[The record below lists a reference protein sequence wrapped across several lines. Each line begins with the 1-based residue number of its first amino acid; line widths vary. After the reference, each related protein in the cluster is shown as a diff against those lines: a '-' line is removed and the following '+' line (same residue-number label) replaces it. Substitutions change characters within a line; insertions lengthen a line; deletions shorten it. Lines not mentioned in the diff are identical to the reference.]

1 MGLVA
6 LLFLLPLL
14 NVLACSFSSPEK
26 VVAGEV
32 GLFPVEFNVRGYQ
45 EVFANDSLMRGFLNT
60 LFYTF
65 LGTVIQVTL
74 QMLCAYPLSRPD
86 FKGRKFLNIFLTL
99 TMFVS
104 GGMIPTYLLISNLG
118 MLDTIWAIII
128 PGCVSVFNII
138 VIRTYMQNS
147 IPAELQE
154 AARIDGCGDFQIFLR
169 VVLPLCRPILFV
181 MVLYAIVGYWNN
193 YFNALLYIQS
203 TDLYP
208 LQRVLQD
215 MLVTNSGSLGAG
227 DPNLQEQLKYV
238 TIVVS
243 SLPLLIIYPFF
254 QKYFEKGVTIGEHT
268 IDFKAGY
275 RRLPILEAI
284 REYAGVDVKGM
295 DEDQLRETCKK
306 LGVEIDPSMGK
317 GKLID
322 AIFGAYAE
330 DKLIEPTFITDYPV
344 EMSPLTKRH
353 RDDDT
358 LTERFELFVCGKE
371 LANAYS
377 ELNDPIDQLER
388 FEEQARLKSKGDDE
402 AMFIDYD
409 FVRALEYGMPP
420 TSGLGM
426 GIDRLTMFM
435 TGQTTIQD
443 VLFFPQMR
451 PEKIV
456 KASE

>member
-1 MGLVA
+1 MKRWNREKIFDVVITVIMLLVA
-6 LLFLLPLL
+6 LAFLLPLL

-32 GLFPVEFNVRGYQ
+32 GLFPVEFTVRGYQ
-45 EVFANDSLMRGFLNT
+45 EVFANNSLMRGFLNT

-99 TMFVS
+99 TMFIS
-104 GGMIPTYLLISNLG
+104 GGMIPCCLLVSSLG

-128 PGCVSVFNII
+128 PGCVSVFNSI

-243 SLPLLIIYPFF
+243 SLPLLVIYPFF
-254 QKYFEKGVTIGEHT
+254 QKYFEKGVVMG
-268 IDFKAGY
+268 G
-275 RRLPILEAI
+275 
-284 REYAGVDVKGM
+284 VKG
-295 DEDQLRETCKK
+295 
-306 LGVEIDPSMGK
+306 
-317 GKLID
+317 
-322 AIFGAYAE
+322 
-330 DKLIEPTFITDYPV
+330 
-344 EMSPLTKRH
+344 
-353 RDDDT
+353 
-358 LTERFELFVCGKE
+358 
-371 LANAYS
+371 
-377 ELNDPIDQLER
+377 
-388 FEEQARLKSKGDDE
+388 
-402 AMFIDYD
+402 
-409 FVRALEYGMPP
+409 
-420 TSGLGM
+420 
-426 GIDRLTMFM
+426 
-435 TGQTTIQD
+435 
-443 VLFFPQMR
+443 
-451 PEKIV
+451 
-456 KASE
+456 

>member
-1 MGLVA
+1 MKRWNREKIFDVAIAIIMGLVA

-147 IPAELQE
+147 IPAQLQE

-254 QKYFEKGVTIGEHT
+254 QKYFEKGVVMG
-268 IDFKAGY
+268 G
-275 RRLPILEAI
+275 
-284 REYAGVDVKGM
+284 VKG
-295 DEDQLRETCKK
+295 
-306 LGVEIDPSMGK
+306 
-317 GKLID
+317 
-322 AIFGAYAE
+322 
-330 DKLIEPTFITDYPV
+330 
-344 EMSPLTKRH
+344 
-353 RDDDT
+353 
-358 LTERFELFVCGKE
+358 
-371 LANAYS
+371 
-377 ELNDPIDQLER
+377 
-388 FEEQARLKSKGDDE
+388 
-402 AMFIDYD
+402 
-409 FVRALEYGMPP
+409 
-420 TSGLGM
+420 
-426 GIDRLTMFM
+426 
-435 TGQTTIQD
+435 
-443 VLFFPQMR
+443 
-451 PEKIV
+451 
-456 KASE
+456 

>member
-1 MGLVA
+1 MKRWNREKIFDVAIAIIMGLVA

-45 EVFANDSLMRGFLNT
+45 EVFANDSLMRGFLHT

-254 QKYFEKGVTIGEHT
+254 QKYFEKGVVMG
-268 IDFKAGY
+268 G
-275 RRLPILEAI
+275 
-284 REYAGVDVKGM
+284 VKG
-295 DEDQLRETCKK
+295 
-306 LGVEIDPSMGK
+306 
-317 GKLID
+317 
-322 AIFGAYAE
+322 
-330 DKLIEPTFITDYPV
+330 
-344 EMSPLTKRH
+344 
-353 RDDDT
+353 
-358 LTERFELFVCGKE
+358 
-371 LANAYS
+371 
-377 ELNDPIDQLER
+377 
-388 FEEQARLKSKGDDE
+388 
-402 AMFIDYD
+402 
-409 FVRALEYGMPP
+409 
-420 TSGLGM
+420 
-426 GIDRLTMFM
+426 
-435 TGQTTIQD
+435 
-443 VLFFPQMR
+443 
-451 PEKIV
+451 
-456 KASE
+456 

>member
-1 MGLVA
+1 MKRWNREKIFDVAIAIIMGLVA

-193 YFNALLYIQS
+193 YFNALHYIQS

-254 QKYFEKGVTIGEHT
+254 QKYFEKGVVMG
-268 IDFKAGY
+268 G
-275 RRLPILEAI
+275 
-284 REYAGVDVKGM
+284 VKG
-295 DEDQLRETCKK
+295 
-306 LGVEIDPSMGK
+306 
-317 GKLID
+317 
-322 AIFGAYAE
+322 
-330 DKLIEPTFITDYPV
+330 
-344 EMSPLTKRH
+344 
-353 RDDDT
+353 
-358 LTERFELFVCGKE
+358 
-371 LANAYS
+371 
-377 ELNDPIDQLER
+377 
-388 FEEQARLKSKGDDE
+388 
-402 AMFIDYD
+402 
-409 FVRALEYGMPP
+409 
-420 TSGLGM
+420 
-426 GIDRLTMFM
+426 
-435 TGQTTIQD
+435 
-443 VLFFPQMR
+443 
-451 PEKIV
+451 
-456 KASE
+456 

>member
-1 MGLVA
+1 MKRWNREKIFDVAIAIIMGLVA

-14 NVLACSFSSPEK
+14 NVLACSFSSPER

-32 GLFPVEFNVRGYQ
+32 GRCPVEFNVRGYQ

-74 QMLCAYPLSRPD
+74 QVLCAYPLSRPD

-254 QKYFEKGVTIGEHT
+254 QKYFEKGVVMG
-268 IDFKAGY
+268 G
-275 RRLPILEAI
+275 
-284 REYAGVDVKGM
+284 VKG
-295 DEDQLRETCKK
+295 
-306 LGVEIDPSMGK
+306 
-317 GKLID
+317 
-322 AIFGAYAE
+322 
-330 DKLIEPTFITDYPV
+330 
-344 EMSPLTKRH
+344 
-353 RDDDT
+353 
-358 LTERFELFVCGKE
+358 
-371 LANAYS
+371 
-377 ELNDPIDQLER
+377 
-388 FEEQARLKSKGDDE
+388 
-402 AMFIDYD
+402 
-409 FVRALEYGMPP
+409 
-420 TSGLGM
+420 
-426 GIDRLTMFM
+426 
-435 TGQTTIQD
+435 
-443 VLFFPQMR
+443 
-451 PEKIV
+451 
-456 KASE
+456 

>member
-1 MGLVA
+1 MKRWNREKIFDVAIAIIMGLVA

-254 QKYFEKGVTIGEHT
+254 QKYFDAGIMAGSIKG
-268 IDFKAGY
+268 
-275 RRLPILEAI
+275 
-284 REYAGVDVKGM
+284 
-295 DEDQLRETCKK
+295 
-306 LGVEIDPSMGK
+306 
-317 GKLID
+317 
-322 AIFGAYAE
+322 
-330 DKLIEPTFITDYPV
+330 
-344 EMSPLTKRH
+344 
-353 RDDDT
+353 
-358 LTERFELFVCGKE
+358 
-371 LANAYS
+371 
-377 ELNDPIDQLER
+377 
-388 FEEQARLKSKGDDE
+388 
-402 AMFIDYD
+402 
-409 FVRALEYGMPP
+409 
-420 TSGLGM
+420 
-426 GIDRLTMFM
+426 
-435 TGQTTIQD
+435 
-443 VLFFPQMR
+443 
-451 PEKIV
+451 
-456 KASE
+456 

>member
-1 MGLVA
+1 MKRWNREKIFDVAIAIIMGLVA

-14 NVLACSFSSPEK
+14 NVLACSFSSPER

-32 GLFPVEFNVRGYQ
+32 GLFPVEFTVRGYQ

-203 TDLYP
+203 ADLYP

-243 SLPLLIIYPFF
+243 SLPLLVIYPFF
-254 QKYFEKGVTIGEHT
+254 QKYFEKGVVMG
-268 IDFKAGY
+268 G
-275 RRLPILEAI
+275 
-284 REYAGVDVKGM
+284 VKG
-295 DEDQLRETCKK
+295 
-306 LGVEIDPSMGK
+306 
-317 GKLID
+317 
-322 AIFGAYAE
+322 
-330 DKLIEPTFITDYPV
+330 
-344 EMSPLTKRH
+344 
-353 RDDDT
+353 
-358 LTERFELFVCGKE
+358 
-371 LANAYS
+371 
-377 ELNDPIDQLER
+377 
-388 FEEQARLKSKGDDE
+388 
-402 AMFIDYD
+402 
-409 FVRALEYGMPP
+409 
-420 TSGLGM
+420 
-426 GIDRLTMFM
+426 
-435 TGQTTIQD
+435 
-443 VLFFPQMR
+443 
-451 PEKIV
+451 
-456 KASE
+456 

>member
-1 MGLVA
+1 MKRLNREKLFDVVIALIMGAVA

-14 NVLACSFSSPEK
+14 NVLACSFSSPDK

-32 GLFPVEFNVRGYQ
+32 GLFPVEFTLKGYEQ
-45 EVFANDSLMRGFLNT
+45 VFANDSLMRGFLNS
-60 LFYTF
+60 LLYTF

-104 GGMIPTYLLISNLG
+104 GGMIPTYLLISNLE

-138 VIRTYMQNS
+138 VIRTYMSNS
-147 IPAELQE
+147 IPAEVQE

-203 TDLYP
+203 ADLYP

-243 SLPLLIIYPFF
+243 SLPLLVIYPFF
-254 QKYFEKGVTIGEHT
+254 QKYFEKGVVMG
-268 IDFKAGY
+268 G
-275 RRLPILEAI
+275 
-284 REYAGVDVKGM
+284 VKG
-295 DEDQLRETCKK
+295 
-306 LGVEIDPSMGK
+306 
-317 GKLID
+317 
-322 AIFGAYAE
+322 
-330 DKLIEPTFITDYPV
+330 
-344 EMSPLTKRH
+344 
-353 RDDDT
+353 
-358 LTERFELFVCGKE
+358 
-371 LANAYS
+371 
-377 ELNDPIDQLER
+377 
-388 FEEQARLKSKGDDE
+388 
-402 AMFIDYD
+402 
-409 FVRALEYGMPP
+409 
-420 TSGLGM
+420 
-426 GIDRLTMFM
+426 
-435 TGQTTIQD
+435 
-443 VLFFPQMR
+443 
-451 PEKIV
+451 
-456 KASE
+456 